1 MELESSKLR
10 ARPINGCVARHKDKE
25 QVEKGIV
32 TRTGIFCVIP
42 MFSLLVKRTIVESIP
57 CIIF

>member
-10 ARPINGCVARHKDKE
+10 AHPINGCVARHKDKE
-25 QVEKGIV
+25 QVEKRYNQDRY
-32 TRTGIFCVIP
+32 TCVIP

-57 CIIF
+57 YIIF